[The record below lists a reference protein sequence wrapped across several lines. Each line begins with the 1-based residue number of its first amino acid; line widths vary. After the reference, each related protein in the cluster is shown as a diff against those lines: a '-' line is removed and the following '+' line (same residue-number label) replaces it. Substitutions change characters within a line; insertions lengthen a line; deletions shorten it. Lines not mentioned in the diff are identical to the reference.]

1 MVGLTRPLLL
11 CGATLLIAACTRV
24 VGGTASAT
32 FGGDRQGMLD
42 VATILLDQSRMQAIT
57 GSGDD
62 LTIIPTMD
70 TTYPVDVDDFA
81 QPIPRE
87 CRFIYAETAV
97 FGSEIEAFHKT
108 TFQDRPDGSLI
119 SEAAAPIGMPAPPGV
134 PSTPWRSPSTTARQ
148 VRQAGC
154 SSVGGPPAAIPYT
167 SGPRLRSRLPGPIGG
182 PVGSDLLRLPGI
194 GLRHR
199 DDEHRRQRA
208 GLAPRARVQ
217 DARTDVNVVS
227 CALRC
232 ATTLVLTFPPRAF
245 SLRRRRPWLD
255 PHGAGPATDPG
266 TTPP

>member
-119 SEAAAPIGMPAPPGV
+119 SERPPPIGMPAPPGV

-167 SGPRLRSRLPGPIGG
+167 SGPAIA
-182 PVGSDLLRLPGI
+182 V
-194 GLRHR
+194 
-199 DDEHRRQRA
+199 
-208 GLAPRARVQ
+208 
-217 DARTDVNVVS
+217 
-227 CALRC
+227 
-232 ATTLVLTFPPRAF
+232 ATTG
-245 SLRRRRPWLD
+245 SYRRPCWK
-255 PHGAGPATDPG
+255 
-266 TTPP
+266 

>member
-97 FGSEIEAFHKT
+97 FGSEIKRFT
-108 TFQDRPDGSLI
+108 RP
-119 SEAAAPIGMPAPPGV
+119 
-134 PSTPWRSPSTTARQ
+134 PS
-148 VRQAGC
+148 
-154 SSVGGPPAAIPYT
+154 
-167 SGPRLRSRLPGPIGG
+167 
-182 PVGSDLLRLPGI
+182 
-194 GLRHR
+194 
-199 DDEHRRQRA
+199 
-208 GLAPRARVQ
+208 
-217 DARTDVNVVS
+217 RTGQMAV
-227 CALRC
+227 
-232 ATTLVLTFPPRAF
+232 
-245 SLRRRRPWLD
+245 
-255 PHGAGPATDPG
+255 
-266 TTPP
+266 

>member
-119 SEAAAPIGMPAPPGV
+119 SEAVAAYRDAG
-134 PSTPWRSPSTTARQ
+134 TARRAFDTLA
-148 VRQAGC
+148 VTVHDCAASPAGWLFV
-154 SSVGGPPAAIPYT
+154 SRWTAAAIPYT

>member
-70 TTYPVDVDDFA
+70 TTYPRRRRRFRPTHTTRMPVHL
-81 QPIPRE
+81 
-87 CRFIYAETAV
+87 CRDAV

-119 SEAAAPIGMPAPPGV
+119 SEAAAAYRDAG
-134 PSTPWRSPSTTARQ
+134 TARRAFDTLA
-148 VRQAGC
+148 VTVHDCAASPAGWLFV
-154 SSVGGPPAAIPYT
+154 SRWTAGGNSLHI
-167 SGPRLRSRLPGPIGG
+167 
-182 PVGSDLLRLPGI
+182 
-194 GLRHR
+194 
-199 DDEHRRQRA
+199 RA
-208 GLAPRARVQ
+208 GDCGRDYRVLSAALLEVTFCGFPESVS
-217 DARTDVNVVS
+217 DIVMTNIAANV
-227 CALRC
+227 
-232 ATTLVLTFPPRAF
+232 
-245 SLRRRRPWLD
+245 
-255 PHGAGPATDPG
+255 PG
-266 TTPP
+266 

>member
-119 SEAAAPIGMPAPPGV
+119 SEAAAAYRDAG
-134 PSTPWRSPSTTARQ
+134 TAR
-148 VRQAGC
+148 RAFDTH
-154 SSVGGPPAAIPYT
+154 GGHR
-167 SGPRLRSRLPGPIGG
+167 PRLRGKSGRLA
-182 PVGSDLLRLPGI
+182 V
-194 GLRHR
+194 
-199 DDEHRRQRA
+199 RQ
-208 GLAPRARVQ
+208 
-217 DARTDVNVVS
+217 
-227 CALRC
+227 
-232 ATTLVLTFPPRAF
+232 
-245 SLRRRRPWLD
+245 
-255 PHGAGPATDPG
+255 
-266 TTPP
+266 

>member
-119 SEAAAPIGMPAPPGV
+119 SEAAAAYRDAG
-134 PSTPWRSPSTTARQ
+134 TARRAFDTLA
-148 VRQAGC
+148 VTVHDCAASPAGWLFV
-154 SSVGGPPAAIPYT
+154 SRWTAGGNSLHI
-167 SGPRLRSRLPGPIGG
+167 
-182 PVGSDLLRLPGI
+182 
-194 GLRHR
+194 
-199 DDEHRRQRA
+199 RA
-208 GLAPRARVQ
+208 GDCGRDYRVLS
-217 DARTDVNVVS
+217 A
-227 CALRC
+227 AL
-232 ATTLVLTFPPRAF
+232 LEVTF
-245 SLRRRRPWLD
+245 
-255 PHGAGPATDPG
+255 
-266 TTPP
+266 